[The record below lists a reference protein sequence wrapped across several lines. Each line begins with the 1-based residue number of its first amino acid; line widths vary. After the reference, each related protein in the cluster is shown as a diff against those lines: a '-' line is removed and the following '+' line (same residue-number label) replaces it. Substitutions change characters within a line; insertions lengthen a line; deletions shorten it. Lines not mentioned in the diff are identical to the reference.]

1 MSMRSFDELLTLCRY
16 DLLKQDTILRKS
28 VSPEEKLFVTL
39 SIVCN
44 NYCLFLN
51 KIKMPTVGRCVG
63 LTEEEEKHLLM
74 LLQGDES
81 DLDCVTDN
89 DEDDFDQETFLRLQE
104 EYDPYP
110 PEPSPEELVLSNS
123 NLEVDTDKLSD
134 ENGHEP
140 NRQMQQ
146 DFDPEDDLPIITFR
160 N

>member
-1 MSMRSFDELLTLCRY
+1 
-16 DLLKQDTILRKS
+16 
-28 VSPEEKLFVTL
+28 
-39 SIVCN
+39 
-44 NYCLFLN
+44 
-51 KIKMPTVGRCVG
+51 MPTVGRCVG

-104 EYDPYP
+104 EYDPDP

-123 NLEVDTDKLSD
+123 NLEVDTNKLSD

-160 N
+160 NQHPTPAVQNAPK